1 MEKEYR
7 LSLLKLVGIV
17 ALIAIIIAIIFMVYP
32 KNKNNGNTG
41 SSNYI
46 NNINMMKEAGLD
58 YFKGNNLPDRIGET
72 NKITLYEMVTSNLV
86 LDITDDNGKSCN
98 ETDSYVQVTKTLKD
112 EYTMKVYLNCD
123 GKSDYI
129 ITSIFDEENKET
141 NEEVSENVSN
151 SNSNVTN
158 NINNNSS
165 NSSNNSG
172 YTASTPTYVTKYN
185 INYVDTCTNCT
196 VNKTFYTVS
205 FNSNGGTNVESQTV
219 KSGEK
224 AKYEVSSRDG
234 YQFIGWYLDGEL
246 FDFNTPITKKITLI
260 AKWDK
265 KDNDTYVVSFNSNG
279 GSYISSQVVEYGES
293 AYQPNDPT
301 KDCYNFVG
309 WYTNSSLTQK
319 YNFNKVVTKDIT
331 LYAKWEDNGYCND
344 THYVRFDSNGGTSV
358 RTQEV
363 ADGGKATIPT
373 NPTRSGYTFD
383 GWYLDGEEFNFNTR
397 IYEDITLEAEWIK
410 KSNINT
416 NSDKYNVYFNS
427 NGGSSVGYQTVY
439 EGDRAHEPKEPTRTG
454 YEFMGW
460 YLDGEEFDFSTRI
473 YRTITLKAQWVSNK
487 DVRKTYCTKVE
498 ERIYSTG
505 FAGKVDIENKN
516 SLDYTYTLDFER
528 KNISNI
534 KVVDYGNLTYT
545 TSEYRNAYNYLVGYN
560 KPIEMVGN
568 TSGVDPINYSNL
580 MKHSFKNTNMTPY
593 VSYLYN
599 RGNSYYFNVDI
610 RLRNLYNVKN
620 AEKFYTSE
628 DYWVYF
634 VPLYFDIEYADLTD
648 CKDVTSTNEYKYKNN
663 DNYILVDTY
672 YNY

>member
-1 MEKEYR
+1 
-7 LSLLKLVGIV
+7 
-17 ALIAIIIAIIFMVYP
+17 
-32 KNKNNGNTG
+32 
-41 SSNYI
+41 
-46 NNINMMKEAGLD
+46 
-58 YFKGNNLPDRIGET
+58 
-72 NKITLYEMVTSNLV
+72 MVTSNLV

-410 KSNINT
+410 KSYTYYDTYNVRFDSNGGTSVRTQEVAEGSKAYKPTNPTRSGYTFDGWYLDGEEFNFNTRIYEDITLEAEWIKKSNINT